1 MTPCDCLD
9 RPLLSRALRA
19 LLVTLAGL
27 SLPALLSLAALC
39 GCAGEPP
46 PSCGA
51 PGLARSCPC
60 AGGGQGAQECGLYGA
75 WTACVC
81 GGGGDAGADAGD
93 AWDARDAS
101 EDAGDTADAADASAI
116 PDASPDAA
124 VDAAPDAAD
133 AAPDTPDA
141 PDAPPSPPSLD
152 SDPGRVEIWQGVD
165 GSPMQLAAG
174 SCAVSAGVVTWRATR
189 ARGTYDL
196 NSPRRSATILC
207 APGSGGD
214 FGDSSALYMHR
225 GPYQSPGP
233 TSTQRVN
240 LRFRGVIRAGLCAEG
255 GPAVTV
261 EVYALGCPVM

>member
-1 MTPCDCLD
+1 M
-9 RPLLSRALRA
+9 
-19 LLVTLAGL
+19 
-27 SLPALLSLAALC
+27 
-39 GCAGEPP
+39 
-46 PSCGA
+46 
-51 PGLARSCPC
+51 
-60 AGGGQGAQECGLYGA
+60 
-75 WTACVC
+75 
-81 GGGGDAGADAGD
+81 DAGD
-93 AWDARDAS
+93 AA
-101 EDAGDTADAADASAI
+101 ADAAADAAEASSI
-116 PDASPDAA
+116 PDASPDT
-124 VDAAPDAAD
+124 PDAAED
-133 AAPDTPDA
+133 TPDTPDT
-141 PDAPPSPPSLD
+141 PPPPPSLD
-152 SDPGRVEIWQGVD
+152 SDPGRVEIWQSVD
-165 GSPMQLAAG
+165 GAPAQLVAG

-214 FGDSSALYMHR
+214 FGDSAALYMHR

>member
-1 MTPCDCLD
+1 MTPRDCLG
-9 RPLLSRALRA
+9 RPLLPRALQA
-19 LLVTLAGL
+19 LLVTLAGP

-60 AGGGQGAQECGLYGA
+60 AGGGQGAQECGPYGA

-81 GGGGDAGADAGD
+81 GGGGDAGVDAGD
-93 AWDARDAS
+93 AGDARDAS
-101 EDAGDTADAADASAI
+101 EDAGDTVDTAEASSV

-124 VDAAPDAAD
+124 PTTPDAAD
-133 AAPDTPDA
+133 DAPNASDA
-141 PDAPPSPPSLD
+141 PDSPPLPPSLD

-165 GSPMQLAAG
+165 GSPMQPVAG
-174 SCAVSAGVVTWRATR
+174 SCVVSAGVVSWRATR

-196 NSPRRSATILC
+196 NTPRRSATILC
-207 APGSGGD
+207 APGLPGD
-214 FGDSSALYMHR
+214 FGDSAALYVHR
-225 GPYQSPGP
+225 GPYGSPGP
-233 TSTQRVN
+233 GSTQRVN
-240 LRFRGVIRAGLCAEG
+240 LRFRGTIRAGLCEEG

>member
-1 MTPCDCLD
+1 MTPRDRLG
-9 RPLLSRALRA
+9 RPLLSRALHA
-19 LLVTLAGL
+19 LLATLAGL
-27 SLPALLSLAALC
+27 SLPALAALC

-81 GGGGDAGADAGD
+81 AGGGDAGADAGD
-93 AWDARDAS
+93 AGDAGDARDAP
-101 EDAGDTADAADASAI
+101 EDAADTADAVETSSV
-116 PDASPDAA
+116 PDASSDAA
-124 VDAAPDAAD
+124 PTTPDAAD
-133 AAPDTPDA
+133 DTPNTTDA
-141 PDAPPSPPSLD
+141 PDAPPLPPSLD

-165 GSPMQLAAG
+165 GSPLRLDTG

-214 FGDSSALYMHR
+214 FGDSAALYMHR

>member
-1 MTPCDCLD
+1 MTPSALLD
-9 RPLLSRALRA
+9 RPLLSRALQA

-165 GSPMQLAAG
+165 GSPMQPVAG
-174 SCAVSAGVVTWRATR
+174 SCVVSAGVVSWRASR

-196 NSPRRSATILC
+196 NSLRRSATILC
-207 APGSGGD
+207 APGSNGD

-240 LRFRGVIRAGLCAEG
+240 LRFRGTIRAGLCEEG